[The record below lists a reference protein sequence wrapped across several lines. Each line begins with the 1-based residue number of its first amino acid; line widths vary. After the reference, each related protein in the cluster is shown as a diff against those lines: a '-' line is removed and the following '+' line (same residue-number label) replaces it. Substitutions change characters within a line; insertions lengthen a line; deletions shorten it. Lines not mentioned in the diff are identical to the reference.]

1 MERTILQELKDW
13 KTSAMRK
20 PLVLEGARQVGKTW
34 VMQEFGKRE
43 YKHTAYLNLTDK
55 PSACSLFEGDYE
67 VGRLMRAI
75 SRQSGTT
82 VVPGETLII
91 LDEIQESERALNSLK
106 FLHERAPEYHVMA
119 AGSLLGIALN
129 RQHMSY
135 PVGHVQIQRLFPM
148 SFHEFLRALGEKTSD
163 EILCEA
169 DAEMIHLMH
178 DNLCSLFE
186 EYVTVGGMP
195 EVVKNYAQMR
205 SGKTIRRLQNDII
218 DAYAYDFSKYST
230 KQQVTRI
237 RDVWQ
242 CIPAQLARQSSKF
255 TYSHIKEGARGRDY
269 EAAIDWLNLCGLVHR
284 VHRISKPEFP
294 LPHYQLADAFKLF
307 LSDTG
312 LMSAMVNPNPE
323 TFLPDRSQYKEFK
336 GALTEQCVCQM
347 LQTSQPRSSLAY
359 WSIPGNMAEVDF
371 ILQYDNLII
380 PIEVKAATNTQAK
393 SLNLYCEKYA
403 PKIAVRASLA
413 HFGVRDRLLSLPLYM
428 VEDLPSVLDKL
439 L

>member
-1 MERTILQELKDW
+1 MERTILRELKEW

-75 SRQSGTT
+75 SRQSGAT

-106 FLHERAPEYHVMA
+106 FLHEQAPEYHVMA

-135 PVGHVQIQRLFPM
+135 PVGHVQIRRLFPM

-178 DNLCSLFE
+178 DNLSSLFE

-195 EVVKNYAQMR
+195 EVVKNYTQMR

-242 CIPAQLARQSSKF
+242 CIPSQLARQSSKF

-294 LPHYQLADAFKLF
+294 LLHYQRTDDFKLF

-380 PIEVKAATNTQAK
+380 PIEVKATTNTQAK